1 MKKTNARVA
10 AFAAIALSGAL
21 ALSACST
28 ASGDS
33 GADAETVNVNAFS
46 VMEAANEPVFADFQ
60 ATSEGEGVE
69 FATSYGASGDQSRA
83 VVAGADADVVHYSL
97 ETDVTRLVDEG
108 LVAEDWK
115 DNATKGIAT
124 SSVVVFVVRKG
135 NPEGIETWDDLVKPG
150 VEIITPNPGSSGSAR
165 WNILAAWAHITG
177 NGGSEDDAKAFL
189 TKLLNNTIAL
199 PGSGREATTAFTD
212 GSGDVLLS
220 YENEAILAKQNG
232 ADVDYVLPPDTLLIE
247 NPAAV
252 TTDADDTAKAFL
264 EFMTSHRRA
273 GRLRPVR
280 LPPGRRRRRRRR
292 GRGRQRPGR
301 PVPRPRSS
309 CGPSTV
315 TSTAGPR
322 PPTSTSATAR
332 KATRSASS
340 PSSSRTPARSAT
352 SNDLRP
358 SRRAEQARRAGVP

>member
-1 MKKTNARVA
+1 MRKNFKPRLIG
-10 AFAAIALSGAL
+10 AIAAAASAAL
-21 ALSACST
+21 VLSACST
-28 ASGDS
+28 Q
-33 GADAETVNVNAFS
+33 ADAGDGDGGEAIALNAFS
-46 VMEAANEPVFADFQ
+46 VMEAANEPVIDDFGG
-60 ATSEGEGVE
+60 SGEGEGVI
-69 FATSYGASGDQSRA
+69 FQTSYGASGDQSRA

-115 DNATKGIAT
+115 DNATNGIAT

-135 NPEGIETWDDLVKPG
+135 NPEGIETWDDLVEPG

-189 TKLLNNTIAL
+189 TKLLDNTIAL

-252 TTDADDTAKAFL
+252 TTEAGDAAKSFL
-264 EFMTSHRRA
+264 EFMTGTEAQADYAQS
-273 GRLRPVR
+273 GFRPVVD
-280 LPPGRRRRRRRR
+280 GVDV
-292 GRGRQRPGR
+292 GEVEGAND
-301 PVPRPRSS
+301 
-309 CGPSTV
+309 PSD
-315 TSTAGPR
+315 PF
-322 PPTSTSATAR
+322 PTPEQLWTIDGDF
-332 KATRSASS
+332 
-340 PSSSRTPARSAT
+340 
-352 SNDLRP
+352 NGW
-358 SRRAEQARRAGVP
+358 AEAADKYFGDGEDGNPLGIITELQQDTGKVGDE